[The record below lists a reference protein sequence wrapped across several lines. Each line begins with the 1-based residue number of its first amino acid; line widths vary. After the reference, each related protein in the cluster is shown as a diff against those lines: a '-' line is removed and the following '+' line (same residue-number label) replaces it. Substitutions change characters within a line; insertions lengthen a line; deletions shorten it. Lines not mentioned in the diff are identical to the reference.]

1 MRRVAVIDIGT
12 VTCRFAVADVHAG
25 RICRMAKQS
34 EITNLGQDVDRTRRL
49 AQEAMERVFACASA
63 YVSAAREAGAEA
75 ICCTLTS
82 AARDASNSPEL
93 GAALA
98 SLGLEPMV
106 IPGQVEGAL
115 TFLGVAQ
122 DFLGEQLLVADN
134 GGGSTELA
142 RGSLGEKGFSL
153 AWVRSVDI
161 GCRRV
166 TEKHLSAGDP
176 PSADDVAAA
185 RAFARAPFDAAVAE
199 MYSVVPERATRLVVT
214 GGTSTTLVAMNEQMV
229 PYDPHRVHL
238 ASLSRETIDG
248 WVERLASMPV
258 AERAELPGIQAKR
271 APVILGGAVAVSELM
286 HATGFEQVTV
296 SESDLLFGLSIVA
309 ALTLDGEPSPVV
321 WKPELRPLS

>member
-25 RICRMAKQS
+25 RVCRMAKQS

-49 AQEAMERVFACASA
+49 AQEAMERVFGCVAS
-63 YVSAAREAGAEA
+63 YVEAAREAGAEA

-82 AARDASNSPEL
+82 AARDAANAPEL

-98 SLGLEPMV
+98 SLGLEPMI
-106 IPGQVEGAL
+106 IPGQIEGAL

-122 DFLGEQLLVADN
+122 DFPGEQILVADN

-142 RGSLGEKGFSL
+142 RGSLGPEGFDL
-153 AWVRSVDI
+153 RWVRSVDI
-161 GCRRV
+161 GCRRL

-176 PSADDVAAA
+176 PSAEDVAAA
-185 RAFARAPFDAAVAE
+185 RAFARAPFDEAVAK
-199 MYSVVPERATRLVVT
+199 MLSVVPGHASRLVVT
-214 GGTSTTLVAMNEQMV
+214 GGTSTTLVAMDEQLV
-229 PYDPHRVHL
+229 PYDPSRVHL
-238 ASLSRETIDG
+238 ARLSREKLDG
-248 WVERLASMPV
+248 WVGRLAGMTV

-271 APVILGGAVAVSELM
+271 APVILGGAVAVAELM
-286 HATGFEQVTV
+286 HATGFDELTV

-309 ALTLDGEPSPVV
+309 ALTLDGQPSPVV

>member
-12 VTCRFAVADVHAG
+12 VTSRLAVADVQAG
-25 RICRMAKQS
+25 RVVRMAKRS

-49 AQEAMERVFACASA
+49 AQEAMERVFACVSS
-63 YVSAAREAGAEA
+63 YVATAREAGAEA
-75 ICCTLTS
+75 VCCTLTS
-82 AARDASNSPEL
+82 AARDAANAAEM

-122 DFLGEQLLVADN
+122 DFPGEQILVADN

-142 RGSLGEKGFSL
+142 RGWIGPDGLYL
-153 AWVRSVDI
+153 PWVRSVDI

-176 PSADDVAAA
+176 PTAADVAAA
-185 RAFARAPFDAAVAE
+185 RAFAREPFDAAVAG
-199 MYSVVPERATRLVVT
+199 MLAAVPERAARLVVT
-214 GGTSTTLVAMNEQMV
+214 GGTSTTLVAINEQLV
-229 PYDPHRVHL
+229 PYDPSRVHL
-238 ASLSRETIDG
+238 ARLSRETIDG
-248 WVERLASMPV
+248 WVGRLAELTV
-258 AERAELPGIQAKR
+258 AQRAELPGIQAKR
-271 APVILGGAVAVSELM
+271 APVILGGAVAVAELM
-286 HATGFEQVTV
+286 HAAGFDELTV

-309 ALTLDGEPSPVV
+309 ALTLDGEPSPLG